1 MASKAPSHGCHG
13 EPGTAAVPEEKKKHL
28 VGYRQASV
36 PTAGGGVAAAAAA
49 AHQQTMTQPPGATE
63 SELMMRGIGYTRG
76 GNTVIVITVI
86 VMKIIAMMTITV
98 NDFLGFNGPARPSLS
113 SLLQDGFLF
122 RFCRNESGGSKSK
135 NLISI
140 LVQICYF
147 KFSKTHNRRKQVSFI
162 FNPL

>member
-13 EPGTAAVPEEKKKHL
+13 EPGTAAVPEEGVEEKKKEKKHL
-28 VGYRQASV
+28 VGHRQASV
-36 PTAGGGVAAAAAA
+36 PTAAAAGAA

-98 NDFLGFNGPARPSLS
+98 NDFLDFSGPAHPSS
-113 SLLQDGFLF
+113 FSLTGFLF
-122 RFCRNESGGSKSK
+122 RFCR
-135 NLISI
+135 
-140 LVQICYF
+140 
-147 KFSKTHNRRKQVSFI
+147 
-162 FNPL
+162 